1 MNILD
6 TPPKKSRFE
15 GIKSVRIM
23 SKSDKS
29 TTIWF
34 VFRIATV
41 NEEGKVADSMADPKV
56 CVSLDGTTVEE
67 MTDEAARANLAG
79 ADMVEV
85 RFDRLYLVKPDP
97 TISDEEEGE
106 KPELPPENDWETMN
120 MEDVDVEA
128 SIAALKEGLPLP
140 VIFTVRPVSEGGF
153 FPGVESERIEILQKA
168 IDSKVSWIDLELSI
182 EDSTRK
188 SLQDAASA
196 NGCQIIASSHDING
210 TPDAETIVAM
220 VRDNQ
225 NAGDIVKFCGTANNH
240 DDALQIIEAATE
252 LTGEGLSH
260 SLMAVNS
267 GGDWTRLHAPM
278 LDQSLVYAT
287 MRNEFKISDKG
298 LVNVRDLRD
307 AWSLLEY

>member
-1 MNILD
+1 
-6 TPPKKSRFE
+6 
-15 GIKSVRIM
+15 
-23 SKSDKS
+23 
-29 TTIWF
+29 
-34 VFRIATV
+34 
-41 NEEGKVADSMADPKV
+41 MADPKV
-56 CVSLDGTTVEE
+56 CVALDGTTVEE

-106 KPELPPENDWETMN
+106 SVELPPENDWDTVDMSEV
-120 MEDVDVEA
+120 DVDA

-153 FPGVESERIEILQKA
+153 FPGIESERIEILQKA

-182 EDSTRK
+182 EDDTRK
-188 SLQDAASA
+188 TLQEAANA
-196 NGCQIIASSHDING
+196 NGCQIIASMHDING
-210 TPDAETIVAM
+210 IPDAGTIASL

-225 NAGDIVKFCGTANNH
+225 DAGDIVKFCGTAHNRE
-240 DDALQIIEAATE
+240 DALQIIEAATE
-252 LTGEGLSH
+252 LTGDGLNH

-267 GGDWTRLHAPM
+267 GGDWARLHAPM

-287 MRNEFKISDKG
+287 MRNEFRISDKG